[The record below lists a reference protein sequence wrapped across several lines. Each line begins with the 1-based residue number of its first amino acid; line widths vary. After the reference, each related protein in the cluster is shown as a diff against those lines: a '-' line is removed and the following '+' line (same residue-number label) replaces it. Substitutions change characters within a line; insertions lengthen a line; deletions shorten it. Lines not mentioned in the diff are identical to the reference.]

1 MKTIIAGIDKIEK
14 AAQLI
19 KDGQIVAFPTETVYG
34 LGANALNPQ
43 AVKKIFE
50 AKGRPQDNPLIVHIS
65 KWQEAE
71 KFAYTNE
78 LSDRLFQAFSP
89 GPITLVLKKKKI
101 INDVIT
107 AGLDTVGIRIPA
119 HYIARKLIELSNCP
133 VAAPSANTSSRL
145 SPTRAEDVYED
156 LQGKIPLIIDGGD
169 CQVGI
174 ESTVID
180 LTGDIPTILRPGS
193 VTAKML
199 LEVLDEVKNH
209 TGEVKVASSPGMKYK
224 HYASIVDCVL
234 ARSLKSALVEYDR
247 AEKEGKKVV
256 IMGREGYLKDGR
268 NFISLGKTPEEV
280 ARNLY
285 KSLRKAEKEFDL
297 IIIEEFSFDDLEYSI
312 MNRLLKSTQGVI
324 V

>member
-169 CQVGI
+169 CHRNRKYCNRL
-174 ESTVID
+174 D
-180 LTGDIPTILRPGS
+180 GDIPTILRPGS